1 MKKII
6 VSIIL
11 AVILMACSENITE
24 SNPDKNNINSL
35 LYVNQ
40 YGNEIYYYTGSKDS
54 VLTCDNIQVDSIIN
68 YKQEGLNHNFR
79 VVKKGV
85 GVSVTTMNLIKVWY
99 K

>member
-54 VLTCDNIQVDSIIN
+54 VLTCDNIQVDSITN
-68 YKQEGLNHNFR
+68 YKQEGLNNNFR

-85 GVSVTTMNLIKVWY
+85 GVSITSTNLIKIWY

>member
-24 SNPDKNNINSL
+24 STIDKNDINSL

-40 YGNEIYYYTGSKDS
+40 YGNEIYYYIGSKDS
-54 VLTCDNIQVDSIIN
+54 ILYCDNIQVDSIIN
-68 YKQEGLNHNFR
+68 YKQDGLNHNFR
-79 VVKKGV
+79 VVKHNI